1 MKKWI
6 EFILLILGI
15 GFIASLTAKAFK
27 KNETNENNDSNE
39 CKNYK
44 HMISLK
50 YFEEDNTYPTIEC
63 HFDLVNSNS
72 SSYEHNYN
80 GLISYLSSLSY
91 FDNDLNKN
99 VCFIDN
105 DGIYQFNS
113 DGESVDCF
121 NLFVVSDSVNYVCF
135 GHEGLPG
142 MVVSGPFDFVRS
154 DRLWDVHVVVSDSVI
169 ETNDDLTVSKRMTDY
184 GIHHNNENVE

>member
-1 MKKWI
+1 MYGGSNNLIPCFWCSAGVC
-6 EFILLILGI
+6 LLPVAGSTSA
-15 GFIASLTAKAFK
+15 FIAYL
-27 KNETNENNDSNE
+27 
-39 CKNYK
+39 
-44 HMISLK
+44 L
-50 YFEEDNTYPTIEC
+50 
-63 HFDLVNSNS
+63 NSNS

-80 GLISYLSSLSY
+80 GLINYLSSLSY

-113 DGESVDCF
+113 DGESVYCF

-142 MVVSGPFDFVRS
+142 MVVSGPFDYVRS

-169 ETNDDLTVSKRMTDY
+169 ETNDDLTVSKRLTDY